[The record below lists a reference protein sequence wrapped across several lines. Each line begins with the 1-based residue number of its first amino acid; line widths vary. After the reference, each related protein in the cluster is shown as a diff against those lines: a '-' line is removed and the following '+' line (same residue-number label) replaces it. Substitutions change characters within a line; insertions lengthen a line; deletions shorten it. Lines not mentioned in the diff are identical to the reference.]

1 MRGKVMRDEVKGH
14 KKPDCVDHGKVF
26 RKMLNYFINIFAR
39 WCIWNDLLI

>member
-26 RKMLNYFINIFAR
+26 RENVELFHKYICQVVYME
-39 WCIWNDLLI
+39 